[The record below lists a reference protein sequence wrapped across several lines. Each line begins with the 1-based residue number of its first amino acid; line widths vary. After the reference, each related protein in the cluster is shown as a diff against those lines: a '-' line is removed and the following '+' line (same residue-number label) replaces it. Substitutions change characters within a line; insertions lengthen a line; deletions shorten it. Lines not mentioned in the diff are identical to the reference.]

1 MTPIRAGLAAT
12 LGLLSLALAAA
23 VSAVS
28 AAPQAAASDDPAAYL
43 PKAGTVAGWAPEGEI
58 QRYQG
63 DDLFVYIDGGAE
75 IYHEYGFR
83 RVAALDYRGPADKRV
98 TLEIFEMADAA
109 AAFGVFTF
117 KASGR
122 GKPVAIGQ
130 GADLEDYYLSF
141 WKGRW
146 QVTATGSDE
155 SPECLAGVQAISR
168 AAADLIPALGPVP
181 DVFASLP
188 AGFADSPHRK
198 YLKGVIGLYN
208 IHPFF
213 RGDVLRFGDAAAA
226 ERGGDWVFL
235 FRYGSAAE
243 AAARW
248 PEIRKALEAAGKYAG
263 FALDPAGILT
273 AVDDKGR
280 GTAWKLSGTAV
291 KAALAGGGA
300 AAAAALLKGF

>member
-1 MTPIRAGLAAT
+1 MPRPRATFRVAALLLGLAGAGLAT
-12 LGLLSLALAAA
+12 
-23 VSAVS
+23 
-28 AAPQAAASDDPAAYL
+28 PQGGGSDDPAAFL
-43 PKAGTVAGWAPEGEI
+43 PRAGTVPGWTPEGDI
-58 QRYQG
+58 QRYAG

-122 GKPVAIGQ
+122 GRPLPIGQ

-155 SPECLAGVQAISR
+155 SSESLAGVQAISR
-168 AAADLIPALGPVP
+168 AAADLIPAGGPAP
-181 DVFASLP
+181 DIFDFLP
-188 AGFADSPHRK
+188 AGFAASPHRK
-198 YLKGVIGLYN
+198 YLRGVIGLYN

-213 RGDVLRFGDAAAA
+213 SGDVLRFADAAAA
-226 ERGGDWVFL
+226 EKGGDWVFL
-235 FRYGSAAE
+235 FRYASESE

-248 PEIRKALEAAGKYAG
+248 LEVRKALESTGKYAG
-263 FALDPAGILT
+263 LAQDETGLLT
-273 AVDDKGR
+273 ASDDKGR
-280 GTAWKLSGTAV
+280 GTAWKRSGAAIA
-291 KAALAGGGA
+291 AALTGTGVET
-300 AAAAALLKGF
+300 AAALLQGFR

>member
-1 MTPIRAGLAAT
+1 MARFGAA
-12 LGLLSLALAAA
+12 ALAAVLLLA
-23 VSAVS
+23 PAGISP
-28 AAPQAAASDDPAAYL
+28 AAPWRTSGEGPAAFL
-43 PKAGTVAGWAPEGEI
+43 PKPGSVPGWTPEGEV
-58 QRYQG
+58 QAYAG

-109 AAFGVFTF
+109 AAFGVYTF

-122 GKPVAIGQ
+122 GRSLPIGQ

-155 SPECLAGVQAISR
+155 SPESLAGVQALSR
-168 AAADLIPALGPVP
+168 AAAALIPAGEPAP
-181 DVFASLP
+181 DIFGRLP
-188 AGFADSPHRK
+188 EGFAASTHRK

-213 RGDVLRFGDAAAA
+213 RGDVLRFADAAAA
-226 ERGGDWVFL
+226 EKDGDWVFL
-235 FRYGSAAE
+235 FRYATEAE
-243 AAARW
+243 AETRW
-248 PEIRKALEAAGKYAG
+248 PGIRKALEAAGNCSVSSG
-263 FALDPAGILT
+263 EPGGVLT
-273 AVDDKGR
+273 ATDEKGR
-280 GTAWKLSGTAV
+280 GTAWTRSGAAIA
-291 KAALAGGGA
+291 AALAGSGIE
-300 AAAAALLKGF
+300 AAAALLQKFR